1 MLSFKPSDMA
11 VSWSEPAV
19 LVLWMVSRTVWALTI
34 HAITLATANII
45 NCLNFIFMV
54 N

>member
-1 MLSFKPSDMA
+1 MVNFHPS
-11 VSWSEPAV
+11 SNR
-19 LVLWMVSRTVWALTI
+19 MVSRTVWALTI